1 MRVASVVAGLLLL
14 GAALAPPLLGQSGQ
28 ISYEVFTLP
37 NGLRVLYSEDH
48 STPIVSVDVWYN
60 TGSRNERPGR
70 SGFAHLFEH
79 MMFEGSAHVKK
90 GEHFQLISRAG
101 GSENGSTAEDR
112 TNYYETVPSNRLNLA
127 LWLEAD
133 RMRSLTITD
142 RNFHNQRET
151 VKEERRLRGGNPT
164 SAAGG
169 LAGDLVG
176 VVRAGW
182 AAPAPSPTRLPR
194 STGCMESRGVAA
206 LL

>member
-101 GSENGSTAEDR
+101 GSENGSTGENR
-112 TNYYETVPSNRLNLA
+112 TKHSETLPSNRPNPPPLP
-127 LWLEAD
+127 EAHPLRPPPPPD
-133 RMRSLTITD
+133 R
-142 RNFHNQRET
+142 HVPNQRRT
-151 VKEERRLRGGNPT
+151 RKEG
-164 SAAGG
+164 A
-169 LAGDLVG
+169 
-176 VVRAGW
+176 
-182 AAPAPSPTRLPR
+182 
-194 STGCMESRGVAA
+194 
-206 LL
+206 